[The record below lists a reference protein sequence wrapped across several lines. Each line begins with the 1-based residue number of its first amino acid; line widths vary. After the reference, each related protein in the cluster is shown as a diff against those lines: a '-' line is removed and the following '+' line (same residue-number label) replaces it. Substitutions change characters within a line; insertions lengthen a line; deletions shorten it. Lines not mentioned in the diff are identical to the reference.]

1 MASSGPADVFWITTG
16 TLVCL
21 WGVIDVLVRRR
32 QTARSR
38 QKRPRAE
45 TGWLRR

>member
-1 MASSGPADVFWITTG
+1 MAGFDPADIFWITTG

-21 WGVIDVLVRRR
+21 LGVIDVLVRRR
-32 QTARSR
+32 QTARSQ

-45 TGWLRR
+45 TGGLRC